1 MSQAGRVLRL
11 WLRGHEFIM
20 SLTFA
25 SLALSTLL
33 AQSAPP
39 PPAPPSPLSIA
50 VLVGQVRTWDDEG
63 SIGSGAAVGG
73 SVEYRFRPKLS
84 VNGAVERLA
93 HERDTGFLK
102 FSGRTLFATIGVTY
116 HVAAT
121 GVSPYV
127 GGGFGG
133 AFYNGELRD
142 GFATPPET
150 RPRSSTSTLGY
161 GNAGVDIPIGN
172 RVVMSPD
179 VRIAFCQPQDD
190 FAPWSTIRFGVKA
203 AVTF

>member
-1 MSQAGRVLRL
+1 MSV
-11 WLRGHEFIM
+11 
-20 SLTFA
+20 TFA
-25 SLALSTLL
+25 SIALSALL

-39 PPAPPSPLSIA
+39 PPATPSPLSIA
-50 VLVGQVRTWDDEG
+50 VLAGHGRTWDDEG
-63 SIGSGAAVGG
+63 SIGRGAAIGG
-73 SVEYRFRPKLS
+73 SVEYRFRPRLS

-102 FSGRTLFATIGVTY
+102 FSGRTVFATIGVTY
-116 HVAAT
+116 HFAAT

-133 AFYNGELRD
+133 AFYDGELRD
-142 GFATPPET
+142 SFAAPPET

-161 GNAGVDIPIGN
+161 GNAGVDIPLGDRLVI
-172 RVVMSPD
+172 SPD
-179 VRIAFCQPQDD
+179 VRIALCQPQDD

-203 AVTF
+203 AFRF